1 MPLRSSPYLGPD
13 RRRNWLSVRWLL
25 LAFAVCAAIV
35 FATLCPI
42 QWRPHLTD
50 DPNQERF
57 LAFAILGFAAK
68 LAFPRKQAWLI
79 CAVVTLAI
87 GLEAVQL
94 VIPGRD
100 GRVLDA
106 AVKALGGAFGVQVGE
121 LSFFVKRV
129 LAKTADRVLLK
140 QPDVPVF
147 CQSIR
152 DGESYGTKLE
162 LAAPEDP
169 SLDGI

>member
-1 MPLRSSPYLGPD
+1 MGSNGSHAQLDSPRAIMTLRSLAYLGPD
-13 RRRNWLSVRWLL
+13 RRRIRLSMRWLL
-25 LAFAVCAAIV
+25 LALAVGAAIV

-68 LAFPRKQAWLI
+68 LAFPRHNAWLV

-94 VIPGRD
+94 IIPGRD
-100 GRVLDA
+100 GRVMDA

-121 LSFFVKRV
+121 ISFFLKRV
-129 LAKTADRVLLK
+129 LASAADRAFLK
-140 QPDVPVF
+140 QTGVQV
-147 CQSIR
+147 
-152 DGESYGTKLE
+152 
-162 LAAPEDP
+162 
-169 SLDGI
+169 